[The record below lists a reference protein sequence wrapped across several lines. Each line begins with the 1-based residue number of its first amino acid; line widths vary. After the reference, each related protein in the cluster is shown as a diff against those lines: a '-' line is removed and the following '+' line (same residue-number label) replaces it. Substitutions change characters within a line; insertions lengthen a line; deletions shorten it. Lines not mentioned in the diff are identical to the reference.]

1 MNTSTRLPDRYAELH
16 CLSNFSFQRGASSA
30 KELFEKAGQ
39 LGYEALAITDEC
51 SLAGIVRA
59 WQAAKK
65 SGVRLITGTEVRL
78 ADGPKLVLLA
88 QNLAGYQRICALI
101 TAGRRRSPK
110 GQYELSR
117 IDLDGDNEG
126 VLAIW
131 TPGANRDVEQGQ
143 WLAERFP
150 GRSWI
155 GVELHRDADD
165 DQKLRD
171 AISLGED
178 LQLPVVATGDVH
190 MHVRGRRALQDTMT
204 AIRHHCIVAEA
215 GRHLFQNGERHLR
228 PIPTLADLYPA
239 DLLAESVRIAT
250 LCTFDLS
257 ELKYEYPHEVVP
269 QGKTP
274 AAWLRELTYEGAAWR
289 WPDGISPKANTQIEA
304 ELGLIEELQYESY
317 FLTVH
322 DLSLIHI

>member
-1 MNTSTRLPDRYAELH
+1 M
-16 CLSNFSFQRGASSA
+16 
-30 KELFEKAGQ
+30 
-39 LGYEALAITDEC
+39 AITDEC

-228 PIPTLADLYPA
+228 PIPTPVSYTHLTLPTIC
-239 DLLAESVRIAT
+239 SV
-250 LCTFDLS
+250 
-257 ELKYEYPHEVVP
+257 
-269 QGKTP
+269 
-274 AAWLRELTYEGAAWR
+274 
-289 WPDGISPKANTQIEA
+289 
-304 ELGLIEELQYESY
+304 
-317 FLTVH
+317 
-322 DLSLIHI
+322 

>member
-171 AISLGED
+171 ACL
-178 LQLPVVATGDVH
+178 
-190 MHVRGRRALQDTMT
+190 
-204 AIRHHCIVAEA
+204 
-215 GRHLFQNGERHLR
+215 
-228 PIPTLADLYPA
+228 LY
-239 DLLAESVRIAT
+239 T
-250 LCTFDLS
+250 
-257 ELKYEYPHEVVP
+257 
-269 QGKTP
+269 
-274 AAWLRELTYEGAAWR
+274 
-289 WPDGISPKANTQIEA
+289 SP
-304 ELGLIEELQYESY
+304 SPR
-317 FLTVH
+317 
-322 DLSLIHI
+322 D